1 MKKIADFF
9 LSKLLTNSKF
19 NAVAPNNDKAL
30 LLPDFYSAIQ
40 KCISIF
46 QQAYPDVDI
55 DFTETYRSNELQL
68 IHFKNGAS
76 KIKRNGMH
84 HYGIAADCIFI
95 VKGKRTYKGDITLLR
110 KIYKENGLFILGSW
124 DPLHVQF
131 IDVPTQQTLRDT
143 VAGSIKIFQTKYNI
157 TATGEADAATIK
169 KAKEVFV

>member
-9 LSKLLTNSKF
+9 LSKLVTNGKF
-19 NAVAPNNDKAL
+19 SSIAPNNDRAL

-68 IHFKNGAS
+68 IHFNNGAS

-110 KIYKENGLFILGSW
+110 KIYKENGLYILGSW

-131 IDVPTQQTLRDT
+131 IDVPAQQTLRDT

-157 TATGEADAATIK
+157 TATGEADADTIK

>member
-9 LSKLLTNSKF
+9 LAKLVTNSKF
-19 NAVAPNNDKAL
+19 NSASPNNDKAL

-46 QQAYPDVDI
+46 QQAYPEVNI

-76 KIKRNGMH
+76 KIKKNGMH

-110 KIYKENGLFILGSW
+110 KIYKENGLFVLGNW

-131 IDVPTQQTLRDT
+131 IDVPTQQTLRDN
-143 VAGSIKIFQTKYNI
+143 VSGSIKIFQTRYNI
-157 TATGEADAATIK
+157 PATGEADAATIK
-169 KAKEVFV
+169 KAKQVFL

>member
-1 MKKIADFF
+1 MKKVVDFF
-9 LSKLLTNSKF
+9 LTKLMTNSKF
-19 NAVAPNNDKAL
+19 YFVQSNNDKTL

-46 QQAYPDVDI
+46 QKSYPKVEI

-68 IHFKNGAS
+68 IHFENGAS
-76 KIKRNGMH
+76 KIKENGMH

-110 KIYKENGLFILGSW
+110 KIYKENGLFILGDW

-131 IDVPTQQTLRDT
+131 IDVQSQQSLRDT
-143 VAGSIKIFQTKYNI
+143 VSGTIKIFQTKYHIN
-157 TATGEADAATIK
+157 ATGVPDALTIK